1 MMINVTDVISLSE
14 SSRMGSKF
22 GLKGLPDVT
31 MLSTPFSYEIQDDEI
46 LIIYREG
53 GLGALV
59 ISMLQTSNIE
69 MVDYNVTK
77 LNKKMR
83 SMVRLK
89 LSVVE
94 QSMPEFY
101 AKYCLKEVRI
111 QKINT
116 LQC

>member
-1 MMINVTDVISLSE
+1 MTLLYRDKTTEKVIE
-14 SSRMGSKF
+14 T
-22 GLKGLPDVT
+22 LKLND
-31 MLSTPFSYEIQDDEI
+31 Y
-46 LIIYREG
+46 
-53 GLGALV
+53 
-59 ISMLQTSNIE
+59 IE
-69 MVDYNVTK
+69 MVDCNVTK

-94 QSMPEFY
+94 KSMPEFY

-116 LQC
+116 LLC